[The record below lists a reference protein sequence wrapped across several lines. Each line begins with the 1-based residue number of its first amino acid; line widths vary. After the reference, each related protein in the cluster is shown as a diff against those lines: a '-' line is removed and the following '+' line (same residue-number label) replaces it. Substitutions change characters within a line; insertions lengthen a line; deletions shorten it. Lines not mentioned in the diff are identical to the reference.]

1 MEGDKSKDMK
11 KKNEQRIGLK
21 ALKKSGKG
29 ITLIALVI
37 TIVVLLIL
45 AGVTIA
51 TLTGDNGLLTRA
63 NEAKEKTEEAEVI
76 EKLKIAILEDEVGN
90 SNKEVVIDKKENY
103 YILTYKDKK
112 YLYTKNGEVTEYDN
126 TLAYYIETRQLNTG
140 DYIEYSIGNGKNT
153 QNGIYTMTPEQTG
166 YEKNQ
171 IFNVTS
177 YDGKWQI
184 LYNGTEGY
192 GVQIISTENILKNE
206 EQDTLIIQRKNRL

>member
-1 MEGDKSKDMK
+1 MK
-11 KKNEQRIGLK
+11 KLK
-21 ALKKSGKG
+21 EELKYGKKG
-29 ITLIALVI
+29 ITLIALVV

-51 TLTGDNGLLTRA
+51 TLTGDNGIITRA
-63 NEAKEKTEEAEVI
+63 NQAKDETEEAEVI
-76 EKLKIAILEDEVGN
+76 EKLKIAILEDKVEN
-90 SNKEVVIDKKENY
+90 PNKEVDIDKKENY

-112 YLYTKNGEVTEYDN
+112 YLYTKNGEITEYDN
-126 TLAYYIETRQLNTG
+126 TLAYYIETRQLNIG

-171 IFNVTS
+171 IFNVKS

>member
-1 MEGDKSKDMK
+1 M
-11 KKNEQRIGLK
+11 
-21 ALKKSGKG
+21 
-29 ITLIALVI
+29 I